1 MSKLDGLVA
10 AALYP
15 NLYGDAVDATLL
27 VCWGSTLGAALEAVQ
42 RLDAQGETAA
52 VLHFSQVYPLV
63 GESFLPVFAEAKRT
77 VMVEGNSVGQLARLI
92 RRETGYVFDALVTR
106 YDGLPLTAA
115 YILER
120 L

>member
-1 MSKLDGLVA
+1 MLSD
-10 AALYP
+10 
-15 NLYGDAVDATLL
+15 
-27 VCWGSTLGAALEAVQ
+27 
-42 RLDAQGETAA
+42 RGEKAA

-63 GESFLPVFAEAKRT
+63 GEAFLPTLRAAART
-77 VMVEGNSVGQLARLI
+77 VVVEGNATGQFAGLL
-92 RRETGYVFDALVTR
+92 RRETGFTCDAQVHR